1 MTTRQE
7 ALNDAYDRL
16 KDVWFNME
24 PIFAEHGPMVAE
36 AISTLGRH
44 AAVGPWVESY
54 KANHRH
60 LPPPPKKDA
69 IDPANENEWR
79 TALGATPRMLD
90 WLDLFRREI
99 AVHSWQETIGT
110 WAPRLI
116 DGYIG
121 GLTHGLIRTAHA
133 VRAIPESGASPAE
146 KEELARGLAYWASVY
161 QQLPSLPEG
170 PMPTDPDKAISSH
183 SAGFARLL
191 LAEAGSRS
199 GVPLIQLVHTVTS
212 AEAFRTLLPLLKP
225 EVAQRGVARIAQG
238 SAAIAARATGKPP
251 GQAEP
256 RIPAPASGIDEL
268 IDRAIAH
275 GDDHVIKFTEAAL
288 REDRIRPDP
297 VYRATA
303 ELLQRQ
309 IRPGA

>member
-16 KDVWFNME
+16 KDIWFNME

-36 AISTLGRH
+36 AISTLGRD
-44 AAVGPWVESY
+44 AAVGAWVESY
-54 KANHRH
+54 KKNHRH

-69 IDPANENEWR
+69 IDPESENAWR
-79 TALGATPRMLD
+79 TALGASPRMLD
-90 WLDLFRREI
+90 WLDLFRGEL
-99 AVHSWQETIGT
+99 AVDSWQETIRR
-110 WAPRLI
+110 WVPRLI

-146 KEELARGLAYWASVY
+146 SEELARGLAYWAAVY
-161 QQLPSLPEG
+161 QKMPSLPEG
-170 PMPTDPDKAISSH
+170 GAPLDPDEAISRH
-183 SAGFARLL
+183 SARFARLL
-191 LAEAGSRS
+191 LAEGARS

-212 AEAFRTLLPLLKP
+212 AEALRTLLPFLAR

-238 SAAIAARATGKPP
+238 SAAIAARVTGTPP
-251 GQAEP
+251 GELQP
-256 RIPAPASGIDEL
+256 HTPAATLAIDEL

-297 VYRATA
+297 IYRAAA
-303 ELLQRQ
+303 EMLQRR
-309 IRPGA
+309 IDPGA

>member
-7 ALNDAYDRL
+7 ALNEAYDRL

-36 AISTLGRH
+36 AISTLGRN

-60 LPPPPKKDA
+60 LPPPPQKAA
-69 IDPANENEWR
+69 IDPAKESDWR
-79 TALGATPRMLD
+79 TALGAAPRMLD
-90 WLDLFRREI
+90 WLDLFRREL
-99 AVHSWQETIGT
+99 AAHPWQETIRL

-146 KEELARGLAYWASVY
+146 KEELARGLAYWAAVY
-161 QQLPSLPEG
+161 QQLPPLSEGQAAADPE
-170 PMPTDPDKAISSH
+170 PAISRH
-183 SAGFARLL
+183 SARFAGLL
-191 LAEAGSRS
+191 LAEGTRA

-212 AEAFRTLLPLLKP
+212 AEALRTLLPFLAHTA
-225 EVAQRGVARIAQG
+225 AQRGVARIAQG
-238 SAAIAARATGKPP
+238 SAAIVARVTGRPP
-251 GQAEP
+251 GEP
-256 RIPAPASGIDEL
+256 GPQIPAPDFAIDEL

-297 VYRATA
+297 VYRAAA
-303 ELLQRQ
+303 EMLQRR
-309 IRPGA
+309 IEPGA

>member
-1 MTTRQE
+1 MATRQE

-16 KDVWFNME
+16 KDIWFNME

-36 AISTLGRH
+36 AISTLGRD
-44 AAVGPWVESY
+44 AAVGPWLESY

-69 IDPANENEWR
+69 IDSANESDWR
-79 TALGATPRMLD
+79 AALGATPRMLD
-90 WLDLFRREI
+90 WLDLFRREL
-99 AVHSWQETIGT
+99 ADHPWQETIRT

-133 VRAIPESGASPAE
+133 VRAIPENGTSAAE
-146 KEELARGLAYWASVY
+146 SEELARGLAYWASVY
-161 QQLPSLPEG
+161 QQLPPLSDSNAPAEPEE
-170 PMPTDPDKAISSH
+170 AISRH
-183 SAGFARLL
+183 SARFARLL
-191 LAEAGSRS
+191 LAEGTRS

-212 AEAFRTLLPLLKP
+212 AQALRTLMPFLAS
-225 EVAQRGVARIAQG
+225 EVAQRGVSRIAQG
-238 SAAIAARATGKPP
+238 SAAIAARVTGKPP
-251 GQAEP
+251 GQPEVQ
-256 RIPAPASGIDEL
+256 IPVPALSIDEL

-288 REDRIRPDP
+288 REDRLRPDP

-303 ELLQRQ
+303 EMLQRR
-309 IRPGA
+309 IKPGA

>member
-16 KDVWFNME
+16 KDIWFNME

-36 AISTLGRH
+36 AISTLGRN

-69 IDPANENEWR
+69 IDPANESNWR
-79 TALGATPRMLD
+79 TALGAAPRMLD
-90 WLDLFRREI
+90 WLDLFRREL
-99 AVHSWQETIGT
+99 AVHPWQETIRT
-110 WAPRLI
+110 WAPRLL

-121 GLTHGLIRTAHA
+121 GLTHGLIRSAHA
-133 VRAIPESGASPAE
+133 VRAIPESGATPAE
-146 KEELARGLAYWASVY
+146 REELARGLAYWASVY
-161 QQLPSLPEG
+161 QQLPPLSEGDPPADPEQ
-170 PMPTDPDKAISSH
+170 AISRH
-183 SAGFARLL
+183 SARFARLL
-191 LAEAGSRS
+191 LAEGTRS
-199 GVPLIQLVHTVTS
+199 GIPLIQLVHTVTS
-212 AEAFRTLLPLLKP
+212 AEALRTLLPFLAR

-238 SAAIAARATGKPP
+238 SAAIAGRVTGRPP
-251 GQAEP
+251 GEP
-256 RIPAPASGIDEL
+256 EPQIPAAAFGIDEL

-288 REDRIRPDP
+288 REDRLRPDP
-297 VYRATA
+297 VYRAAA
-303 ELLQRQ
+303 EMLQSR
-309 IRPGA
+309 INPGA